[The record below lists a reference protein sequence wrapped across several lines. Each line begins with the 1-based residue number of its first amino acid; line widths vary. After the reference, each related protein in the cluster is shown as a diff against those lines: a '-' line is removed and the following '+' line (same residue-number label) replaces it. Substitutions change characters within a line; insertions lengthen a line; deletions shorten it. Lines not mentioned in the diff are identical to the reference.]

1 MIVKMDK
8 DSSSNKETK
17 IEQII
22 AVLMSAEYGLSDG
35 YGYYTKDVQA
45 TLRHIAIDILNKI
58 DAAST
63 S

>member
-1 MIVKMDK
+1 MIDKMDK
-8 DSSSNKETK
+8 VDKGSSNDKETK

-35 YGYYTKDVQA
+35 YGYYTKDVAA

-58 DAAST
+58 DPA
-63 S
+63 